1 MTSDALAQRLQPLMQ
16 QAVEAQQHGDFAAAE
31 ARYREILHVMPE
43 HSDATHFLGLL
54 AHQTGHP
61 QAAVG
66 LLERSIALGPGSPL
80 YRHNLAGVFR
90 EQGRHA
96 DAEKRYREA
105 IALRPDYVDAFV
117 GLAMSLAARNRH
129 HDALAACRRAI
140 ELEPRHF
147 DARMGYA
154 AALIELTR
162 YSEALTSYREIRA
175 LAAGNAEQLHRL
187 GLALR
192 DAGAAE
198 ESVRCFKDALAL
210 RPDLVEAHN
219 SLGIALGDLGD
230 FAAAEQHY
238 REALR
243 LRPAYVSAWHNL
255 ASISR
260 IDRDPALYGALQT
273 LAETIREL
281 PEPEASMLHF
291 VLGKVH
297 DDAGD
302 YARAFEHFLEGN
314 RLKRMSLDY
323 DETRQVRFFHDF
335 IGSFDRAFFENRSAA
350 GTASDM
356 PIFIVGMS
364 RSGTTLVEQILAS
377 HPQVHG
383 AGELQLLRRCLHLEC
398 GGVEDDQELPARLA
412 QLGGAAFTRIGDRYV
427 KALAEL
433 APGAARVTDKLP
445 GNMALVGV
453 IHLAFSNARI
463 IHCTREPLDTCVSC
477 FSKLFTTGHA
487 FSYEL
492 GELGRFYRLYQEL
505 MRHWNAV
512 LPQGRM
518 LEMRYEE
525 VIADTETQVRRLL
538 EFCGLP
544 WNEVCL
550 NFSQTR
556 RAVKTA
562 SLAQVRQPIYA
573 GSVGRWQRYREFLAP
588 LEHALS
594 AD

>member
-1 MTSDALAQRLQPLMQ
+1 MTSEALAQRLQPLLQ
-16 QAVEAQQHGDFAAAE
+16 QAVAAQRQGDFAGAE
-31 ARYREILHVMPE
+31 ARYREVLRAMPD

-54 AHQTGHP
+54 AHQTGHA
-61 QAAVG
+61 QAALE
-66 LLERSIALGPGSPL
+66 LLERAVALGPGSPL
-80 YRHNLAGVFR
+80 YRHNLAGVLR
-90 EQGRHA
+90 EQGRHS
-96 DAEKRYREA
+96 DAERRYREA

-117 GLAMSLAARNRH
+117 GLAMSQAARNRH
-129 HDALAACRRAI
+129 FDALTTCRRAI

-147 DARMGYA
+147 EARMGYA

-162 YSEALTSYREIRA
+162 YSEALTCYEEIRA
-175 LAAGNAEQLHRL
+175 LVAGNADQLHRL

-198 ESVRCFKDALAL
+198 VSVQCFRDALGL
-210 RPDLVEAHN
+210 RPDFVEAHN
-219 SLGIALGDLGD
+219 SLGIALGDLGEFD
-230 FAAAEQHY
+230 AAEKHY

-243 LRPAYVSAWHNL
+243 MRPAYVSAWHNL
-255 ASISR
+255 ASIRR
-260 IDRDPALYGALQT
+260 IDRVPELHDALQA
-273 LAETIREL
+273 LAGSGKDLTV
-281 PEPEASMLHF
+281 PEASMLQF

-297 DDAGD
+297 DDKGD
-302 YARAFEHFLEGN
+302 HARAFEHFLEGN
-314 RLKRMSLDY
+314 RLKRSLLDY
-323 DETRQVRFFHDF
+323 DEARQVRFFHEF
-335 IGSFDRAFFENRSAA
+335 ITTFDAAFIANHAGS
-350 GTASDM
+350 GTASNL
-356 PIFIVGMS
+356 PVFIVGMS

-383 AGELQLLRRCLHLEC
+383 AGELQLLRRCLHLEFD
-398 GGVEDDQELPARLA
+398 GVEDDQELPLRLA
-412 QLGGAAFTRIGDRYV
+412 HLDGPAFARIGDRYV
-427 KALAEL
+427 NALAGL

-453 IHLAFSNARI
+453 IHLAFPNARI

-505 MRHWNAV
+505 MQHWTDV
-512 LPQGRM
+512 LPKQRM

-525 VIADTETQVRRLL
+525 VIGDTEKQVRRLL

-544 WNEVCL
+544 WNEACL
-550 NFSQTR
+550 NFSVTR

-562 SLAQVRQPIYA
+562 SVAQVRQPIYA
-573 GSVGRWQRYREFLAP
+573 SSVGRWQRYRDYLAP
-588 LEHALS
+588 LERAL
-594 AD
+594 AGD